1 MDRNKRYEDW
11 QMQQMQEN
19 TCYRKEH
26 GSKSESDKTIK
37 RSPSKEQIAL
47 INISEI
53 MFDNKLNIQ
62 ENDYLKLMNSLKDLA
77 KFKIV

>member
-1 MDRNKRYEDW
+1 MDRNKSYEDW

-26 GSKSESDKTIK
+26 GLSVSDKTIK

-77 KFKIV
+77 KFK

>member
-1 MDRNKRYEDW
+1 MDRNKSYEDW

-26 GSKSESDKTIK
+26 GLSGSDKTIK